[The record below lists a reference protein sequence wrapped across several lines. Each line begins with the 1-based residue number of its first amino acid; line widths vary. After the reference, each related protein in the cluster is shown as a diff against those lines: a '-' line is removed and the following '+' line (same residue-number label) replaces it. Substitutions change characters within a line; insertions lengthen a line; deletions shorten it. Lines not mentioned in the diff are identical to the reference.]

1 MPAAVEQGTAAARTM
16 LGRLEPYAELHWF
29 WSDQYDLNLQIAGLP
44 DEGRRVVRRPL
55 KDGAFILC
63 HLKEDGTLVG
73 ASGVGRGNLIAR
85 DVKLL
90 ELLIGKK
97 AQPAEANLADPEF
110 QLRTLLKG

>member
-1 MPAAVEQGTAAARTM
+1 M
-16 LGRLEPYAELHWF
+16 
-29 WSDQYDLNLQIAGLP
+29 
-44 DEGRRVVRRPL
+44 VRRPL